1 MDLIICKELI
11 KNNISYGKVVTY
23 SDIAIEIAGRR
34 GIKKMSA
41 QSVGGAVGS
50 NPICIII
57 PCHRVV
63 GTNNKITGYGG
74 EIKHKIELLKLE
86 KNNISKYR

>member
-1 MDLIICKELI
+1 
-11 KNNISYGKVVTY
+11 
-23 SDIAIEIAGRR
+23 
-34 GIKKMSA
+34 MSVQA
-41 QSVGGAVGS
+41 VGGAVGS

-74 EIKHKIELLKLE
+74 EIKKNRTFKIRK
-86 KNNISKYR
+86 K

>member
-1 MDLIICKELI
+1 
-11 KNNISYGKVVTY
+11 
-23 SDIAIEIAGRR
+23 
-34 GIKKMSA
+34 MSVQA
-41 QSVGGAVGS
+41 VGGAVGS

-63 GTNNKITGYGG
+63 GTNNKITGFGG
-74 EIKHKIELLKLE
+74 EIKNKIGLLKLE